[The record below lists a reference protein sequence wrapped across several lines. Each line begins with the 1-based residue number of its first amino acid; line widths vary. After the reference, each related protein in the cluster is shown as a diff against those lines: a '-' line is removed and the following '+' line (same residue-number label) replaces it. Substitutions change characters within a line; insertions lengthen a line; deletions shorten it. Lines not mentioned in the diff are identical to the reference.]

1 MDESLAKTIENL
13 SHKSH
18 VISEEAKKAKQD
30 LLARGTLKEI
40 NEQKWQLMESFS
52 HSVDMLTTIFKK
64 SHFDELAL
72 LISNPSRMMIL
83 NLLIGLIRGIG
94 FCTGIIAVIFVLL
107 YALRSTSAVG
117 LLIQLLSA
125 H

>member
-1 MDESLAKTIENL
+1 MEPSLAKTIENL

-18 VISEEAKKAKQD
+18 VISDEAKKAKQD
-30 LLARGTLKEI
+30 LLNRGNLKEI
-40 NEQKWQLMESFS
+40 NEQKWLLMESFS
-52 HSVDMLTTIFKK
+52 HSVDMLSTVFKK

-83 NLLIGLIRGIG
+83 NLMIGLIRGIG
-94 FCTGIIAVIFVLL
+94 FATGIIAVIFALL
-107 YALRSTSAVG
+107 YAFRSSSVIE
-117 LLIQLLSA
+117 LLVQLLS